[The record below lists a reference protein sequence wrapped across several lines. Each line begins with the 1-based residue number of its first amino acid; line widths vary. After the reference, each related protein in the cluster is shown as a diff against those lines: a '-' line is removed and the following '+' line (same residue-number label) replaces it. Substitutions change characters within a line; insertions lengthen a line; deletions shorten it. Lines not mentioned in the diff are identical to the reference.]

1 MKALLLKSNFCVRF
15 CLLTIVLQVIVKC
28 PRAGGAFGG
37 KITRGMPLSCAAAL
51 ASTKL
56 NRPVR
61 IFNTRTADMAQH
73 SK

>member
-1 MKALLLKSNFCVRF
+1 M
-15 CLLTIVLQVIVKC
+15 IVKC

-51 ASTKL
+51 CSTKL

-73 SK
+73 SKCFFIFFLLYFTGYVVGTLSFF